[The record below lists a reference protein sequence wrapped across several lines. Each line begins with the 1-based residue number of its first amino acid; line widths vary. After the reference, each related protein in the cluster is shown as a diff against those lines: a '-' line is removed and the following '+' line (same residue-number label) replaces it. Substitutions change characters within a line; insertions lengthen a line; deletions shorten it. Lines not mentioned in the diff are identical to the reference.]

1 MGRQAERVPVMDAD
15 LRRKTAIVGIGATE
29 FSASSGR
36 SECRLAVEAALAA
49 LDDAGIAPD
58 EVDGL
63 ISSDCDATNQ
73 LELINAMGLRNIVS
87 YATIPHGGGS
97 PCGTVAHAAMMVASG
112 ACRYVLAYRSLNERS
127 GQRYGSVDPVSSFP
141 GVFGLHAPYGLV
153 VPGEWTAMHARR
165 RMIEFGETREQWAE
179 VPVTFRMHANRNPA
193 AMQYRKPLTREDYLA
208 APLLAEPL
216 CRFDYCLET
225 DGAVAYVVT
234 SAERARSL
242 QATPAYIHATAQ
254 ATGFPIWYQTNY
266 YRASLTT
273 GDEAVATAAQLW
285 KASGLGPADIDVAQ
299 IYDHFAPLVLT
310 SLEDYGFCRK
320 GEAGAFVADGRI
332 ALGGELPLNT
342 AGGLLSEGYIH
353 GWNLILEGVRQV
365 RGSSTAQVEDV
376 EFSLVT
382 SGWGA
387 PTSALVLAR

>member
-1 MGRQAERVPVMDAD
+1 MD
-15 LRRKTAIVGIGATE
+15 LQRKAAIVGIGATE
-29 FSASSGR
+29 FSRDSGR
-36 SECRLAVEAALAA
+36 SERRLAVEAVLAA
-49 LDDAGIAPD
+49 LADAGVSAD

-63 ISSDCDATNQ
+63 VGSDYDDTNQ
-73 LELINAMGLRNIVS
+73 LDIINALGLRNIAS

-97 PCGTVAHAAMMVASG
+97 PCGVTAHAAMMVASG
-112 ACRYVLAYRSLNERS
+112 VCQYVVAYRSLNERS
-127 GQRYGSVDPVSSFP
+127 GHRYGNPEVQATFP
-141 GVFGLHAPYGLV
+141 WVHGLHVPYGLV

-165 RMIEFGETREQWAE
+165 RMIEFGDTREQWAE
-179 VPVTFRMHANRNPA
+179 VPVAFRAHANRNPL
-193 AMQYRKPLTREDYLA
+193 AMQYRKPLSREDYLA
-208 APLLAEPL
+208 APMLAEPL

-242 QATPAYIHATAQ
+242 QTTPAYIHAAVQ

-266 YRASLTT
+266 YRDSLTT
-273 GDEAVATAAQLW
+273 GDEAVATAARLW
-285 KASGLGPADIDVAQ
+285 KTSGLAPRHIDVAQ

-310 SLEDYGFCRK
+310 SLEDYGFCNK
-320 GEAGAFVADGRI
+320 GEAAAFVGDGRI
-332 ALGGELPLNT
+332 RPGGELPLNT

-353 GWNLILEGVRQV
+353 GWNLILEGVRQI
-365 RGSSTAQVEDV
+365 RGTSTAQVEDA

-387 PTSALVLAR
+387 PTSALILSR

>member
-1 MGRQAERVPVMDAD
+1 MSES

-29 FSASSGR
+29 FSANSGR
-36 SECRLAVEAALAA
+36 SERRLAVEAILAA
-49 LDDAGIAPD
+49 LDDAGIGPD

-73 LELINAMGLRNIVS
+73 LDVINALGLRGISS
-87 YATIPHGGGS
+87 YATVPHGGGS
-97 PCGTVAHAAMMVASG
+97 PCGVTGHAAMMVASG
-112 ACRYVLAYRSLNERS
+112 ACRHVVAYRSLNERS
-127 GQRYGSVDPVSSFP
+127 GERYGSVDAMPSFS
-141 GVFGLHAPYGLV
+141 GVFGLHAPYGLI

-179 VPVTFRMHANRNPA
+179 VPVTFRAHANRNPH
-193 AMQYRKPLTREDYLA
+193 AMQYHKKLTREDYLA

-234 SAERARSL
+234 SAERAKSL
-242 QATPAYIHATAQ
+242 RNVPAYIHATAQ
-254 ATGFPIWYQTNY
+254 GTGFPIWYQTNW
-266 YRASLTT
+266 YREPLTT
-273 GDEAVATAAQLW
+273 GAEAVATAATLW
-285 KASGLGPADIDVAQ
+285 KASGLQPRDIDVAQ
-299 IYDHFAPLVLT
+299 IYDHFGPLVLS
-310 SLEDYGFCRK
+310 SLEDYGFCPK
-320 GEAGAFVADGRI
+320 GEAAAFVADGRI
-332 ALGGELPLNT
+332 ALDGELPLNT

-353 GWNLILEGVRQV
+353 GWNLVLEGVRQI
-365 RGSSTAQVEDV
+365 RGTSTAQVRDV

-387 PTSALVLAR
+387 PTSALILAR

>member
-1 MGRQAERVPVMDAD
+1 MSQNP
-15 LRRKTAIVGIGATE
+15 RRKTAIVGIGATE
-29 FSASSGR
+29 FSNDSGR
-36 SECRLAVEAALAA
+36 SERRLAVEAVLAA
-49 LDDAGIAPD
+49 LEDAGIAPD

-73 LELINAMGLRNIVS
+73 LELVNAMGLRNVAC

-97 PCGTVAHAAMMVASG
+97 PCGVTAHAAMMVASG
-112 ACRYVLAYRSLNERS
+112 ACRHVVAYRSLNERS
-127 GQRYGSVDPVSSFP
+127 GQRYGSVDAQPRFP

-179 VPVTFRMHANRNPA
+179 VPVAFRVHANRNPR
-193 AMQYRKPLTREDYLA
+193 AMQYRKPLTRQDYLD
-208 APLLAEPL
+208 APMLAEPL

-225 DGAVAYVVT
+225 DGAVAYVVS

-242 QATPAYIHATAQ
+242 ASVPAYVHATAQ
-254 ATGFPIWYQTNY
+254 ATGFPVWYQTNY
-266 YRASLTT
+266 YRESLTT
-273 GDEAVATAAQLW
+273 GDEAVATAANLW
-285 KASGLGPADIDVAQ
+285 KASGLGPRDIDVAQ

-320 GEAGAFVADGRI
+320 GEAAAFVAGGRI

-353 GWNLILEGVRQV
+353 GWNLILEGVRQI
-365 RGSSTAQVEDV
+365 RGTSTAQVEDV